1 MNYSMTLSL
10 KREPYPTDLNN
21 DEWLHIR
28 ELIRPDRDVG
38 RKRAV
43 DEREIVNAILYVW
56 QSGCAWRM
64 LPHDLP
70 PWPTV
75 YYYFCRWRRDGT
87 LDAIRMTLREFK
99 RQAL

>member
-1 MNYSMTLSL
+1 MLSL
-10 KREPYPTDLNN
+10 KRDSYPTDLSNE
-21 DEWLHIR
+21 EWLHIR
-28 ELIRPDRDVG
+28 DLIKPDRDIG